1 MNRYIFIA
9 ATILLSSCATAH
21 QERSA
26 TQGAVIGGAAGAI
39 IGAQSD
45 QIVEGAIIGG
55 VLGGLA
61 GAILA
66 QDRDDRIYASEQRY
80 HRRSCSRGDIY
91 FDRARHSR
99 DLGMRVSLMRQGIR
113 YCPNNP
119 AAHND
124 LGVALMLWGDSG
136 AARIH
141 FGHALRLEPR
151 YYPAQ
156 RNMDYLG
163 HYHVPRHRFE
173 QYREQRQNSHRYEQR
188 EDDRDEYRQNNNRR
202 DRPVIQREGY
212 RQNSNQRGRQESRA
226 VETHQNRDQ
235 RDRQGNQREESRQ
248 KRDQHDRQ
256 GNQREESRQNRDQ
269 QDGKYRDRGG
279 DDEEGKRRGRDD
291 D

>member
-1 MNRYIFIA
+1 MNRYILVT

-66 QDRDDRIYASEQRY
+66 QDRDDRIYASEKRY
-80 HRRSCSRGDIY
+80 HHRSCSRGDIY
-91 FDRARHSR
+91 FDRARRSR

-124 LGVALMLWGDSG
+124 LGVALMLWGDSAG
-136 AARIH
+136 ARIH
-141 FGHALRLEPR
+141 FGHALRLKPR

-163 HYHVPRHRFE
+163 HYQVPRHRIE

-188 EDDRDEYRQNNNRR
+188 EDDRDGYRQNNSQR
-202 DRPVIQREGY
+202 DRQGSQREEY
-212 RQNSNQRGRQESRA
+212 RQNSNQRDRQENRNI
-226 VETHQNRDQ
+226 ETRQNRDQ
-235 RDRQGNQREESRQ
+235 RNTGQP
-248 KRDQHDRQ
+248 
-256 GNQREESRQNRDQ
+256 ESRQNRDQ
-269 QDGKYRDRGG
+269 RNTSQQKAHQSRDHQDGEYRDRRG
-279 DDEEGKRRGRDD
+279 EEEDGNRQERDRRND
-291 D
+291 

>member
-1 MNRYIFIA
+1 MNRYILVT

-66 QDRDDRIYASEQRY
+66 QDRDDRIYASEERY
-80 HRRSCSRGDIY
+80 HRSSCSRGDIY
-91 FDRARHSR
+91 FDRARHTR
-99 DLGMRVSLMRQGIR
+99 DLGMRVSLLRQGIR

-124 LGVALMLWGDSG
+124 LGVALMLWGDSAG
-136 AARIH
+136 ARIH
-141 FGHALRLEPR
+141 FGHALRLDPQ
-151 YYPAQ
+151 YYPAR

-163 HYHVPRHRFE
+163 HYQVPRHRAE
-173 QYREQRQNSHRYEQR
+173 RYREQRQNSQRYEQR
-188 EDDRDEYRQNNNRR
+188 EDDRDGYRQNNNQRGR
-202 DRPVIQREGY
+202 QEIQREGY
-212 RQNSNQRGRQESRA
+212 RQNSNQRGRQDNRNI
-226 VETHQNRDQ
+226 ETRQNRDQ
-235 RDRQGNQREESRQ
+235 R
-248 KRDQHDRQ
+248 DRQ

-279 DDEEGKRRGRDD
+279 DDEDGKRRERDRRDD
-291 D
+291 